1 MYLSQRSKRKTEKCG
16 QYKASLKVLD
26 KKPEFYVLAPPKNT
40 VWEGCDE
47 MVKKCSSSLETFL
60 D

>member
-1 MYLSQRSKRKTEKCG
+1 MYLSHRSKRKAEKCG
-16 QYKASLKVLD
+16 QYKESLKVLD

-47 MVKKCSSSLETFL
+47 TVKKRSVSLETFL